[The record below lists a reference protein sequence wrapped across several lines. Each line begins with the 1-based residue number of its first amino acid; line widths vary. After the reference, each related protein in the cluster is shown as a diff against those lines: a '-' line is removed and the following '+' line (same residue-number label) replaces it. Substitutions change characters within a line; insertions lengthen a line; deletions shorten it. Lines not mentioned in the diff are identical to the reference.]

1 MWIESFVVGWEWLG
15 NIMAMFMG
23 CLAAAALGLLI
34 LLTVG
39 VILFC
44 IIAAVFNVVTDKMA
58 KRWEKTGRQPA
69 HRWAEIIARG
79 RNRGKQ

>member
-15 NIMAMFMG
+15 NIMAMCMG

>member
-1 MWIESFVVGWEWLG
+1 MWVNSFVTGWVSLG
-15 NIMAMFMG
+15 NVVAMCLG
-23 CLAAAALGLLI
+23 GLAAIVLGLFILVAAGLI
-34 LLTVG
+34 LFG
-39 VILFC
+39 ILS
-44 IIAAVFNVVTDKMA
+44 AVFNVVTDKMA